1 MIKKSKNDN
10 KYINI
15 ISGKSTKYKYRFRTE
30 EEFIKKF
37 GPNWKHRLRFRWI
50 DDNRMDFLFGANME
64 TRHINFNGYKYTY
77 YKNFL
82 ISTDMVTVNHS
93 NVITSVY
100 FKKKCLIYE

>member
-1 MIKKSKNDN
+1 MNKKSKNDN

-37 GPNWKHRLRFRWI
+37 GPNWKSRLRFRWI

-64 TRHINFNGYKYTY
+64 TRHTNFNEYYTY

-82 ISTDMVTVNHS
+82 ISTDMVTVNHP

-100 FKKKCLIYE
+100 FKNCLIYE